1 MPLKYKIEPPISSIC
16 EVLNSLEKEN
26 LLIKNDPCIRKNDQ
40 SIEICIN
47 SKELNKFFENNNE
60 YKKNSFIYIARVGA
74 KFDGHILAEK
84 ILSSGNFF
92 IGKIENIQLIAQKNN
107 QPSDWFLKVASH
119 QNFISVND
127 VEKSIDILFEKLFK
141 INHDQFNTIAVTGTN
156 GKTSVV
162 QICSQI
168 LELLTKEKNVRIGT
182 LGVQIGEET
191 LEVSHVTTPDYPSL
205 LHILNLSQKN
215 NIHKIIMEATSH
227 GLIENRLGNWK
238 VDTAIFTNL
247 TQDHLDYH
255 GTMENYRN
263 AKLKLFH
270 YYLKENGFAI
280 ICTNNLDWEIFA
292 KTAVGMK
299 RKLIGV
305 GYENCST
312 YFLKTFSPYFESI
325 YYLSIT
331 DQKSSLLGV
340 SGTLKL
346 QNQLTTLEKTVFY
359 APLIGD
365 FQFDNLLCA
374 MGVAFSEGF
383 SIHEISQKLINIK
396 NIPGR
401 LEIINLNKNQKNK
414 FPTVLVDYAHSPD
427 ALEKA
432 IQVCNN
438 ILSQEGQGKLITVFG
453 CGGERDKSKRPI
465 MGKIASTLSDRVIIT
480 SDNPRREEPS
490 KIIDDIFTGITNKD
504 KCLREVDRKKA
515 IELAIHSGKQ
525 FDLILVAGKGHEDYQ
540 IIGETKFPFSDAQI
554 ALSVL
559 REEN

>member
-1 MPLKYKIEPPISSIC
+1 MSLKYKIEPPKTSIY
-16 EVLNSLEKEN
+16 EVLNSLRKES
-26 LLIKNDPCIRKNDQ
+26 LLIKNDSSISKNDQ
-40 SIEICIN
+40 FLEIFIN
-47 SKELNKFFENNNE
+47 SKELDKFIENNNE

-84 ILSSGNFF
+84 VLFSGNFF
-92 IGKIENIQLIAQKNN
+92 IGKPENIKLIANKNKYPN
-107 QPSDWFLKVASH
+107 EWFLKIISH

-127 VEKSIDILFEKLFK
+127 IEKSINILLEESFK
-141 INHDQFNTIAVTGTN
+141 INNDQFNTIAVTGTN

-182 LGVQIGEET
+182 LGIQIGEET
-191 LEVSHVTTPDYPSL
+191 LDVSHVTTPDYPSL

-215 NIHKIIMEATSH
+215 NIQRVIMEATSH

-238 VDTAIFTNL
+238 IDTAIFTNL

-255 GTMENYRN
+255 GTMENYRE
-263 AKLKLFH
+263 AKLKLFSH
-270 YYLKENGFAI
+270 YLKEDGYAI
-280 ICTNNLDWEIFA
+280 ICTNNLDWEMFVKSA
-292 KTAVGMK
+292 SGTK

-305 GYENCST
+305 GYEKCSE
-312 YFLKTFSPYFESI
+312 YFLKTYHFYFESI

-331 DQKSSLLGV
+331 DQRSSLLGV
-340 SGTLKL
+340 SGTIKL
-346 QNQLTTLEKTVFY
+346 QNQSKNLEKTIFN

-365 FQFDNLLCA
+365 FQFDNLLCSIGA
-374 MGVAFSEGF
+374 ILCEGY
-383 SIHEISQKLINIK
+383 SVNEISKKLINIK

-401 LEIINLNKNQKNK
+401 LEIINANKNQNSK

-432 IQVCNN
+432 IQVCKNV
-438 ILSQEGQGKLITVFG
+438 LYHEGRGKLITVFG

-465 MGKIASTLSDRVIIT
+465 MGKIASTLSDEVIVT

-490 KIIDDIFTGITNKD
+490 KIIDDIFSGIPCNN
-504 KCLREVDRKKA
+504 KCLREIDRKKA

-554 ALSVL
+554 ALSAL